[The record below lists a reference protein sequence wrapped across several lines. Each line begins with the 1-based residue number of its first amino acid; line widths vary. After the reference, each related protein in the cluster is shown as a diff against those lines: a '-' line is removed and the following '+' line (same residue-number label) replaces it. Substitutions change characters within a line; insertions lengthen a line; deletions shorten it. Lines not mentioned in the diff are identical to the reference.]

1 MQLSVSTIR
10 DRIRAVNAQLE
21 SWSSRP
27 IDLVVVTKTHS
38 SVVVRDVVAAGARII
53 GENYAQEV
61 REKAAVIEE
70 VRSLGVEVQFIGQL
84 QTNKVRL
91 LAGLVDCVASVD
103 RPSLVDEIAKR
114 MPGTRVHL
122 QVNATGEAN
131 KGGCSPDELSGLI
144 ARSVERGISV
154 EGLMAVG
161 PTSGDELSTREAYQ
175 RVNDLASAHGLA
187 VRNFGMSGDVRIAV
201 EEGSTM
207 VRIGSAILG
216 NRN

>member
-38 SVVVRDVVAAGARII
+38 SVVLRDVVAAGARII

-161 PTSGDELSTREAYQ
+161 PTSGDELSTRKAFQ

>member
-10 DRIRAVNAQLE
+10 DRIGAVNAQLE

>member
-10 DRIRAVNAQLE
+10 DRIGAVNAQLE

-161 PTSGDELSTREAYQ
+161 PTSGDELSTRKAFQ
-175 RVNDLASAHGLA
+175 RVNDLALAHGLA

>member
-10 DRIRAVNAQLE
+10 DRIGAVNAQLE

-161 PTSGDELSTREAYQ
+161 PTSGDELSTRKAFQ

>member
-10 DRIRAVNAQLE
+10 DRIGAVNAQLE

-38 SVVVRDVVAAGARII
+38 SVIVRDVVAAGARII

-103 RPSLVDEIAKR
+103 RPALVDEIAKR

-161 PTSGDELSTREAYQ
+161 PTSGDELSTRKAFQ

>member
-10 DRIRAVNAQLE
+10 DRIGAVNAQLE

-38 SVVVRDVVAAGARII
+38 SVVVRNVVAAGARII

-161 PTSGDELSTREAYQ
+161 PTSGDELSTRKAFQ
-175 RVNDLASAHGLA
+175 RVNDLALAHGLA